1 MLFRSLEKLLS
12 QRPKMATARDEF
24 SERILA
30 RERKKFHESS
40 DNIFPKYETYG
51 LNTPR
56 KQNIESFESTSYS
69 IDFARKEG
77 NPALPRPC
85 SVTRRNRPHPSEVSF
100 EPV

>member
-1 MLFRSLEKLLS
+1 
-12 QRPKMATARDEF
+12 MATARDELC
-24 SERILA
+24 ERTLA

-40 DNIFPKYETYG
+40 DIFPKYQT
-51 LNTPR
+51 NDASHTPR
-56 KQNIESFESTSYS
+56 KQNIGFFDTTSYS

-100 EPV
+100 ESV